1 MTDGNGGAGPGGAAQ
16 ASSGGAAA
24 KPTDRNG
31 GAAGADAPAARPD
44 PGAVAADGDAMPQS
58 MLVSAAY
65 DNRTRSAVLK
75 FYDPEEKTVRLWTD
89 RTGHRPYCYSRL
101 PPADLENVSGMQ
113 GVVSV
118 EPVGLYDPLRDEKVT
133 VSKITATDPLVIGG
147 RDGSVRSIVETWES
161 DIKYYETYLYDS
173 GLVVGRYYAAE
184 GGKIV
189 ASDMDVPA
197 GVREALKT
205 LLWDRVSYDSMVDP
219 AEFKRFA
226 EEWAD
231 LLSQPI
237 PHVRRLAFDI
247 EVDSEEGRIP
257 DARLADRQVTAVG
270 FDGSGKYKRVF
281 VLRRDGDR
289 EGKRELAEDVEVV
302 VYGDEKEMVRDA
314 LAVIGSFPFVL
325 TYNGDD
331 FDMPYMF
338 NRAERLGIPRAE
350 NPLYMMRDS
359 ATLKGGVHIDLYK
372 TLSNRAFQI
381 YAFGAKYTDF
391 KLNSVAKAL
400 LGEEKVDYGVQL
412 GELDVQQ
419 TANYCYNDARLTHE
433 LTTFGSGILMD
444 LLVVI
449 SRISKMPIDDI
460 SRVGVSQWIRSLLYH
475 EHRRRGWLIP
485 RRDELE
491 RRSQGVSNDAVIKNK
506 KYRGGLVVDPE
517 EGVHFDVTV
526 MDFASLYPSIIKVRN
541 LSYETVRCDHDACKK
556 NAIPDTAHWSCGR
569 RNGIESLLIG
579 TLRDLRVNYYK
590 SLSKDPAL
598 REDQRQQ
605 YTVVSQALKVIL
617 NASYG
622 VMGAEIF
629 PLYFLPAAEATTA
642 VGRHIIVRTI
652 EACRGDGIR
661 VLYGDTDSVFIKDH
675 TPEQVG
681 RVIGRAKDEHGVELE
696 VDKEYRYVVLS
707 DRKKNYFGVTK
718 SGKVDVKGLTGK
730 KSHTPPF
737 LRALFSELLEVLS
750 AVTAPE
756 EFDAA
761 KARISERIAE
771 CGRRVE
777 DRKVPL
783 EELAFR
789 VMISKAP
796 DEYTKTVPQHIRAAR
811 LLEQHDRDRTVRKGD
826 IISYV
831 KTIGKAGVK
840 PLETARQDE
849 VDTKKYLE
857 FMESTLDQLTS
868 AMGLDFD
875 DVLGKPKQAG
885 IDQFFY

>member
-1 MTDGNGGAGPGGAAQ
+1 MLTAAAAEAAEAAADGASAAAAPDRPRPGAA
-16 ASSGGAAA
+16 
-24 KPTDRNG
+24 
-31 GAAGADAPAARPD
+31 
-44 PGAVAADGDAMPQS
+44 AADGDAMPQS
-58 MLVSAAY
+58 MLVSATY
-65 DNRTRSAVLK
+65 DNRARSAVLK
-75 FYDPEEKTVRLWTD
+75 FYDPESKTVHLWTD
-89 RTGHRPYCYSRL
+89 RTGHKPFCYSKR
-101 PPADLENVSGMQ
+101 PPGDLETVSGRS

-118 EPVGLYDPLRDEKVT
+118 EQKELYDPLRDERVQ
-133 VSKITATDPLVIGG
+133 VSKITAADPLVIGG
-147 RDGSVRSIVETWES
+147 RDDSVRNMVETWES
-161 DIKYYETYLYDS
+161 DIKYYETYLYDT

-184 GGKIV
+184 GGSIV
-189 ASDMDVPA
+189 ARDMDVPA
-197 GVREALKT
+197 GVRDALKT
-205 LLWDRVSYDSMVDP
+205 LLWDRVSYDDMVDP
-219 AEFKRFA
+219 AEFRRFA

-237 PHVRRLAFDI
+237 PHVERLAFDI

-270 FDGSGKYKRVF
+270 FDGSGRYKKVF
-281 VLRRDGDR
+281 VLRR
-289 EGKRELAEDVEVV
+289 EGAEEGRRELAEDVEIVQ
-302 VYGDEKEMVRDA
+302 YDDEKAMVRDA

-338 NRAERLGIPRAE
+338 NRAERLGIDRAD

-412 GELDVQQ
+412 GRLDLQQ

-485 RRDELE
+485 RRDELAG
-491 RRSQGVSNDAVIKNK
+491 RSEGVANDAVIKDK

-541 LSYETVRCDHDACKK
+541 LSYETVRCAHDGCRA
-556 NAIPDTAHWSCGR
+556 NAIPDTAHWSCTR

-590 SLSKDPAL
+590 SLSKDEGL
-598 REDQRQQ
+598 GEGQRQQ

-661 VLYGDTDSVFIKDH
+661 VLYGDTDSVFIKDP
-675 TPEQVG
+675 TPDQVEA
-681 RVIGRAKDEHGVELE
+681 VIGRAKRDHGVELE

-707 DRKKNYFGVTK
+707 GRKKNYFGVTK

-737 LRALFSELLEVLS
+737 LRSLFSELLEVLS
-750 AVTAPE
+750 GVGSPG

-761 KARISERIAE
+761 KSRISGRIAE

-796 DEYTKTVPQHIRAAR
+796 AEYTKTIPQHIRAAR
-811 LLEQHDRDRTVRKGD
+811 LLEQHDPDRAVRKGD

-840 PLETARQDE
+840 PLETARADE
-849 VDTKKYLE
+849 VDTTKYLE

>member
-1 MTDGNGGAGPGGAAQ
+1 M
-16 ASSGGAAA
+16 
-24 KPTDRNG
+24 PT
-31 GAAGADAPAARPD
+31 
-44 PGAVAADGDAMPQS
+44 S
-58 MLVSAAY
+58 MLVSATY
-65 DNRTRSAVLK
+65 DNRSRSAVLK
-75 FYDPEEKTVRLWTD
+75 FYDPESSTVHLWTD
-89 RTGHRPYCYSRL
+89 RTGHRPFCYSRQA
-101 PPADLENVSGMQ
+101 PGELEHVSGRA

-118 EPVGLYDPLRDEKVT
+118 EPAELYDPLRDERVRL
-133 VSKITATDPLVIGG
+133 SRITAADPLSIGG
-147 RDGSVRSIVETWES
+147 RDDSVRNVVEAWEA
-161 DIKYYETYLYDS
+161 DIKYYETYLYDQ

-184 GGKIV
+184 GGRIEPR
-189 ASDMDVPA
+189 DMDVPA
-197 GVREALKT
+197 GVRDALKT
-205 LLWDRVSYDSMVDP
+205 LLWDRVSYDDMVDP
-219 AEFKRFA
+219 AEFRRFA

-237 PHVRRLAFDI
+237 PAVRRLAFDI

-270 FDGSGKYKRVF
+270 FDGSGGYKRVF
-281 VLRRDGDR
+281 VLRR
-289 EGKRELAEDVEVV
+289 EGVGEGRRELADDVEVV
-302 VYGDEKEMVRDA
+302 VYDDEKEMVRDA
-314 LAVIGSFPFVL
+314 LAVVASFPFVL

-338 NRAERLGIPRAE
+338 NRAEQLGIARSD

-359 ATLKGGVHIDLYK
+359 ATLKRGVHIDLYK
-372 TLSNRAFQI
+372 TLSNRAYQT
-381 YAFGAKYTDF
+381 YAFGAKYTDY

-412 GELDVQQ
+412 GRLDLQQ
-419 TANYCYNDARLTHE
+419 TANYCYHDARLTHE

-449 SRISKMPIDDI
+449 SRIAKLPIDDI

-485 RRDELE
+485 RKAELTG
-491 RRSQGVSNDAVIKNK
+491 RTSGVTNEAVIKNK

-541 LSYETVRCDHDACKK
+541 LSYETVRCPHDECRG
-556 NAIPDTAHWSCGR
+556 NAIPDTEHWSCTR

-590 SLSKDPAL
+590 SLSKDGGLA
-598 REDQRQQ
+598 EEQRQQ

-622 VMGAEIF
+622 VMGAETF

-642 VGRHIIVRTI
+642 VGRHIIVKTI

-661 VLYGDTDSVFIKDH
+661 VLYGDTDSVFIKDP
-675 TPEQVG
+675 TAEQVG
-681 RVIGRAKDEHGVELE
+681 RAIDRAKRDHGVELE

-707 DRKKNYFGVTK
+707 GRKKNYFGVTK

-737 LRALFSELLEVLS
+737 LRSLFSELLEVLS
-750 AVTAPE
+750 AVGDPAG
-756 EFDAA
+756 FDAA
-761 KARISERIAE
+761 KSRISARIAE

-796 DEYTKTVPQHIRAAR
+796 SEYTKTIPQHIRAAR
-811 LLEQHDRDRTVRKGD
+811 LLEQHDPGRSIRKGD

-840 PLETARQDE
+840 PLETARADE
-849 VDTKKYLE
+849 VDTAKYLE

-868 AMGLDFD
+868 AMGLDFA